1 MEPDI
6 RAFLIIIA
14 QTMSMTVLW
23 LLANTLVGIKW
34 GYLFLDGSITVWHVV
49 YYIGMVASFIW
60 VLRYII
66 KKWKGAPKFEGPGE
80 NI

>member
-6 RAFLIIIA
+6 RAFLILIV
-14 QTMSMTVLW
+14 QSMSIMVLW

-34 GYLFLDGSITVWHVV
+34 GYLFLDEGITVWHGV

-66 KKWKGAPKFEGPGE
+66 KKWKRAPKFEGTE
-80 NI
+80 KDI